1 MPPFLPLVLLIRN
14 IANMIDITP
23 NNAAIRKVRSYD
35 SGDGNEAEILFAS
48 DSINTWFACK
58 NVPAITGPTEAPIRY
73 ISRFI
78 PNDTPLNCFG
88 VDVNT
93 TFTEPICIKANPIAT
108 NIRTVAIEA
117 SVE

>member
-35 SGDGNEAEILFAS
+35 SGDGNEAEILFVS

-58 NVPAITGPTEAPIRY
+58 NVPAITGHTEAPIRY

-108 NIRTVAIEA
+108 NISTVAIEA
-117 SVE
+117 SVK